1 MDGNGTRL
9 FQSVSTRYQLLSRIR
24 RESAASYKA
33 EIQMT
38 MNKYDFKRAAMLV
51 IITVFSP
58 AFYAEGSGP
67 PNIVSIVVDDLGWGD
82 LGCYGNPEI
91 KTPNMDRLAAEGT
104 LFTQFYVN
112 GTTCSPTR
120 TGLMTGHFP
129 AYHHYHFNPKGAET
143 YPDGSPTKFLDPKLT
158 LLPKLLQSGG
168 YATAL
173 FGKWHLGASGNPQS
187 PPPSAYGL
195 DEYCTHGYEPHRP
208 RYHDRNKGE
217 TRELWSKLTGMI
229 IDDSIDFAKRHKDK
243 PFFLNVWTYLPH
255 AILNPTDEQLAPFEY
270 LNPPS
275 KYTREKTGT
284 SPFAIYY
291 ASVYN
296 LDQEIGRL
304 MKALDDLGLSENTLV
319 MLTSDNGPED
329 IHLPSASNAAIGTAG
344 PFRGRKR
351 SIHEGGI
358 RTPLIVRWPGKV
370 RQQRVDTES
379 VITGVDYLPTF
390 CALTGVKLPDG
401 YRTDGEDVSGMLFG
415 TPRPRT
421 KPLFWRCAEADG
433 PLMGNVVNKSPMLG
447 MREGDWKFLINPDGS
462 DAQLYRIIEDP
473 AEMNN
478 LADDTPQVALEMKTK
493 LLAWHNGLPKN
504 DPRFERNK
512 PGRYDWR
519 WPQQA
524 EGYGNMK
531 SNLVF
536 QDDFEQGTAANWV
549 PVTGTWR
556 VDAGAYVQSD
566 KDRSGPKYSGP
577 ADLELK
583 DFILKFSVQL
593 VDGDV
598 VRILLRENG
607 KTNYTLDLG
616 RVQGWSA
623 IKSFSSESRG
633 RIIAPV
639 YAALGDKKEHQVKI
653 QAIGDEIKIWVDG
666 SQCAYVKNAE
676 IKSGSFKLGTWLAE
690 AKFNDVEI
698 YELITGN

>member
-1 MDGNGTRL
+1 M
-9 FQSVSTRYQLLSRIR
+9 
-24 RESAASYKA
+24 
-33 EIQMT
+33 
-38 MNKYDFKRAAMLV
+38 
-51 IITVFSP
+51 VF
-58 AFYAEGSGP
+58 
-67 PNIVSIVVDDLGWGD
+67 IDDMGWGD
-82 LGCYGNPEI
+82 LSCFGNTKAATPEI
-91 KTPNMDRLAAEGT
+91 DRLAAEGT

-304 MKALDDLGLSENTLV
+304 MKALDDPGLSENTLV
-319 MLTSDNGPED
+319 TLTSDNGPED

-351 SIHEGGI
+351 SLHEGGI
-358 RTPLIVRWPGKV
+358 RTPLIVRWPGKF
-370 RQQRVDTES
+370 E
-379 VITGVDYLPTF
+379 TGKTLNGIVTHQEWLPTLLAAAGEPDVKDKLLKGHQADGKTF
-390 CALTGVKLPDG
+390 HVHIDGYNILPYLLGETDECPRNFFFYTNDDGGVTAIRIKDWKVVFMEQRAKGMLLWAEPFVELRVPKIFNLRRDPFERADESSNTYWDWWFDHIPAMYAAQALTAEQIQSFIEFPPRQKPASFNLDAVLAKMQEA
-401 YRTDGEDVSGMLFG
+401 TDGSL
-415 TPRPRT
+415 
-421 KPLFWRCAEADG
+421 
-433 PLMGNVVNKSPMLG
+433 
-447 MREGDWKFLINPDGS
+447 
-462 DAQLYRIIEDP
+462 
-473 AEMNN
+473 
-478 LADDTPQVALEMKTK
+478 
-493 LLAWHNGLPKN
+493 H
-504 DPRFERNK
+504 
-512 PGRYDWR
+512 
-519 WPQQA
+519 
-524 EGYGNMK
+524 
-531 SNLVF
+531 
-536 QDDFEQGTAANWV
+536 
-549 PVTGTWR
+549 
-556 VDAGAYVQSD
+556 
-566 KDRSGPKYSGP
+566 
-577 ADLELK
+577 
-583 DFILKFSVQL
+583 
-593 VDGDV
+593 
-598 VRILLRENG
+598 
-607 KTNYTLDLG
+607 
-616 RVQGWSA
+616 
-623 IKSFSSESRG
+623 
-633 RIIAPV
+633 
-639 YAALGDKKEHQVKI
+639 
-653 QAIGDEIKIWVDG
+653 
-666 SQCAYVKNAE
+666 
-676 IKSGSFKLGTWLAE
+676 
-690 AKFNDVEI
+690 
-698 YELITGN
+698 